1 MTAFLRAWAW
11 LRWRTFM
18 NAIERSDRADRLAR
32 FSRAIEA
39 LGPVL
44 VAVMMIPSAILALL
58 LGLATGFG
66 MAGGEAW
73 GVPLMHAFRIILLV
87 VLIFIVMGPL
97 MLPSG
102 RGLASLPRLLLLPVS
117 HKSLY
122 AGELLG
128 GFAEPWTLLASIAVV
143 ALPIGAIIAGNIP
156 VAFIAVVA
164 AIALLATLVAVGA
177 FVGAL
182 LHILMRDRGR
192 GEWIVVVMFTLLPL
206 AAMAPAFLAGAEA
219 GQQGDAWE
227 EAFETRM
234 EQMLEHPADGA
245 LALLPGEL
253 FVATAARAGG
263 LSPGSAVLPL
273 AGLVAAAGGATAGGW
288 ILWQR
293 TIERGGISRGR
304 SRSHAAAAGQPSSL
318 RMMRTVP
325 RAIAF
330 SFLQHVLRTARGRT
344 IVLPALIITL
354 VLAVLVGM
362 RGGMQLGA
370 IPLQDG
376 FSVAIFGVIM
386 AFMSV
391 VQLWMNQ
398 FAIDRA
404 GLTLLCV
411 QPLTGRQILRGKMK
425 GAAALVAGLA
435 ALPVTAGLMI
445 GRADHPAYWGI
456 LILGAVAAFLILA
469 PLAALLSVF
478 FPKLV
483 DMSSIGQKSNA
494 HPAAG
499 LLGGLLTVAA
509 VVPPVAAAVIGF
521 RFLHSP
527 SAAVGL
533 AAAWLVLAWL
543 LHLLLSKAAVA
554 AFETRRESLVSVA
567 MGR

>member
-1 MTAFLRAWAW
+1 MGAFLRAWAW

-18 NAIERSDRADRLAR
+18 NAIERSDRADRIAR

-66 MAGGEAW
+66 MAAGEAW
-73 GVPLMHAFRIILLV
+73 GVPLMHAFRIILFV

-128 GFAEPWTLLASIAVV
+128 GFAEPWTLMAAIAVV
-143 ALPIGAIIAGNIP
+143 ALPIGALIAGNLA
-156 VAFIAVVA
+156 VALVA
-164 AIALLATLVAVGA
+164 LVSAIALLATLVALGA
-177 FVGAL
+177 FFGAL

-206 AAMAPAFLAGAEA
+206 VAMAPALLAGAEA

-227 EAFETRM
+227 EAFESRM
-234 EQMLEHPADGA
+234 EQMLEHPASGA
-245 LALLPGEL
+245 LAIFPGEL
-253 FVATAARAGG
+253 FVGAAARAGG
-263 LSPGSAVLPL
+263 LSPGSVVLPL
-273 AGLVAAAGGATAGGW
+273 AGLAVAAAGATTGGW
-288 ILWQR
+288 MLWKR

-304 SRSHAAAAGQPSSL
+304 SKSQPAAAGQPSSL
-318 RMMRTVP
+318 PMMRTVP

-330 SFLQHVLRTARGRT
+330 SFLQHVIRTARGRT

-370 IPLQDG
+370 IPLRNG
-376 FSVAIFGVIM
+376 FSVALFGVMM

-398 FAIDRA
+398 FAIDKA
-404 GLTLLCV
+404 GLTMLCV
-411 QPLTGRQILRGKMK
+411 QPLTGRQILRGKMM
-425 GAAALVAGLA
+425 GAAALVASLA
-435 ALPVTAGLMI
+435 ALPVTAGLLI

-456 LILGAVAAFLILA
+456 LILGAVSAFLLIA
-469 PLAALLSVF
+469 PLAALLSIF

-499 LLGGLLTVAA
+499 LLGGLLTIAA
-509 VVPPVAAAVIGF
+509 AGPPAAAAVIGF
-521 RFLHSP
+521 RFLHSA
-527 SAAVGL
+527 SAALGL
-533 AAAWLVLAWL
+533 AAVWLVLAGL
-543 LHLLLSKAAVA
+543 LHLLLSKAAVS
-554 AFETRRESLVSVA
+554 AFERRRESLVSVA